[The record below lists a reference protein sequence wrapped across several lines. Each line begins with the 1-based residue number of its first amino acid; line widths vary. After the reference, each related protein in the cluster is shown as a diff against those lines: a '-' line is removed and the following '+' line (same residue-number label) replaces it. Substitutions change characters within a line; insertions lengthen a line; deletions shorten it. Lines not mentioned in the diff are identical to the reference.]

1 LAKQT
6 AAHRRPTAAKHTASG
21 RQLSAVATKSLNVSL
36 LNIHRVTKKYHKLT
50 ALDNISLHIERG
62 EVLGL
67 LGPNGAGKTT
77 LIKLIAGI
85 LFPTSGQLEPTGTL
99 WPSIGYKPERL
110 VFPNHLRVSHYLEM
124 VATVCNIKPNDI
136 ENTVLESLARVNL
149 LASANKPIRTLSKGM
164 RQRLGLAQ
172 ALIGNP
178 ALLLL
183 DEPSN
188 GLDPAGQV
196 EILHFIEE
204 LREAGKTIVLSSHRL
219 NEVTHVCTQLVILH
233 HGKIHYQNKMS
244 VALAMQPQVIIR
256 TSGALDGRKELL
268 RALHNDVM
276 VDGDLIVLRN
286 EAMYL
291 RRQVLATLL
300 EWNYD
305 ILGVEQ
311 KRTTLAEIYAEA
323 TQ

>member
-1 LAKQT
+1 
-6 AAHRRPTAAKHTASG
+6 
-21 RQLSAVATKSLNVSL
+21 
-36 LNIHRVTKKYHKLT
+36 LT
-50 ALDNISLHIERG
+50 ALDHISLTVKRG

-77 LIKLIAGI
+77 LLKLIAGI
-85 LFPTSGQLEPTGTL
+85 LFPTSGKVEPETVL
-99 WPSIGYKPERL
+99 WPTIGYKPERL
-110 VFPNHLRVSHYLEM
+110 VFPNHLRVSQYLEL
-124 VATVCNIKPNDI
+124 VAGVCNVHKQDI

-149 LASANKPIRTLSKGM
+149 LAATNKPIRTLSKGM

-178 ALLLL
+178 TLLLL

-204 LREAGKTIVLSSHRL
+204 LHESGKTIILSSHQL
-219 NEVTHVCTQLVILH
+219 SEVTHVCTELVILH
-233 HGKIHYQNKMS
+233 NGCIHYQNRME
-244 VALAMQPQVIIR
+244 VALAMQPQVLIR
-256 TSGALDGRKELL
+256 VSNSLDAHRDIL
-268 RALHNDVM
+268 RALHADVG
-276 VDGDLIVLRN
+276 VDGDLVILRN

-291 RRQVLATLL
+291 RRQILSSLL

-323 TQ
+323 TR

>member
-1 LAKQT
+1 M
-6 AAHRRPTAAKHTASG
+6 
-21 RQLSAVATKSLNVSL
+21 SL
-36 LNIHRVTKKYHKLT
+36 LQISQLTKKYHTLT
-50 ALDNISLHIERG
+50 ALDNISLNVERG

-77 LIKLIAGI
+77 LLKIIAGI
-85 LFPTSGQLEPTGTL
+85 LFPTSGRVEPETTL
-99 WPSIGYKPERL
+99 WPAIGYKPERL
-110 VFPNHLRVSHYLEM
+110 VFPNHLRVSQYLEM
-124 VATVCNIKPNDI
+124 VAGVCNIPKQDI
-136 ENTVLESLARVNL
+136 ENAVLESLARVDL
-149 LASANKPIRTLSKGM
+149 LAAANKPIRTLSKGM

-178 ALLLL
+178 PLLLL

-196 EILHFIEE
+196 EITRFIDELHQG
-204 LREAGKTIVLSSHRL
+204 GKTIILCSHQL
-219 NEVTHVCTQLVILH
+219 GEVTQVCTRLVILH
-233 HGKIHYQNKMS
+233 SGRIHYQNKVE
-244 VALAMQPQVIIR
+244 VALAMQPQVLIHINNP
-256 TSGALDGRKELL
+256 LDGRSQILN
-268 RALHNDVM
+268 ALHTDVV

-291 RRQVLATLL
+291 RRQVLALLL

-305 ILGVEQ
+305 ILRVEQ

-323 TQ
+323 TR

>member
-1 LAKQT
+1 
-6 AAHRRPTAAKHTASG
+6 
-21 RQLSAVATKSLNVSL
+21 
-36 LNIHRVTKKYHKLT
+36 
-50 ALDNISLHIERG
+50 
-62 EVLGL
+62 
-67 LGPNGAGKTT
+67 
-77 LIKLIAGI
+77 
-85 LFPTSGQLEPTGTL
+85 
-99 WPSIGYKPERL
+99 
-110 VFPNHLRVSHYLEM
+110 M
-124 VATVCNIKPNDI
+124 VAGVCNVHKQDV
-136 ENTVLESLARVNL
+136 ENAVLESLARVNL
-149 LASANKPIRTLSKGM
+149 LGAANKTIRTLSKGM

-178 ALLLL
+178 TLLLL

-196 EILHFIEE
+196 EILRFIDE
-204 LREAGKTIVLSSHRL
+204 LRKVGKTIILCSHQLNDVTAVCSRL
-219 NEVTHVCTQLVILH
+219 IILH
-233 HGKIHYQNKMS
+233 NGKIQYQNSMEA
-244 VALAMQPQVIIR
+244 ALAMRPQVLIHVN
-256 TSGALDGRKELL
+256 GALDGRSEML
-268 RALHNDVM
+268 RSLHSDVAIENDV
-276 VDGDLIVLRN
+276 IILRN

>member
-1 LAKQT
+1 M
-6 AAHRRPTAAKHTASG
+6 
-21 RQLSAVATKSLNVSL
+21 AVLQISQ
-36 LNIHRVTKKYHKLT
+36 VTKKYHALT
-50 ALDNISLHIERG
+50 ALDNISLTIERG
-62 EVLGL
+62 EVVGL

-85 LFPTSGQLEPTGTL
+85 LFPTSGRLEPERTL

-110 VFPNHLRVSHYLEM
+110 VFPNHLRVSQYLEM
-124 VATVCNIKPNDI
+124 VAGVCNVGKSDV

-149 LASANKPIRTLSKGM
+149 LAAANKTIRTLSKGM

-178 ALLLL
+178 SLLLL

-204 LREAGKTIVLSSHRL
+204 LREAGKTIILSSHQL

-233 HGKIHYQNKMS
+233 NGKIHYQNRME
-244 VALAMQPQVIIR
+244 VALAMQPQVLIR
-256 TSGALDGRKELL
+256 INGALDGRGEII
-268 RALHNDVM
+268 RSLHPDVGI
-276 VDGDLIVLRN
+276 DGDTIILRN

-291 RRQVLATLL
+291 RRQVLASLL